1 MPCRSG
7 DECDNSCHHEK
18 ERELLESLLCS
29 ACRALRDYEY
39 DFALNP
45 RLDEWWAKHRAAD
58 EKREAQETKERLERA
73 EAKRIAE
80 TKMIVDMTKEEKKLL
95 RKYGFV

>member
-1 MPCRSG
+1 MPCRTDDDDCNG
-7 DECDNSCHHEK
+7 YCNEK

-45 RLDEWWAKHRAAD
+45 RLDEWWTKHKAVD
-58 EKREAQETKERLERA
+58 EKREAQEIKERLGRA

-80 TKMIVDMTKEEKKLL
+80 TKMIFEMTKEEMKLL